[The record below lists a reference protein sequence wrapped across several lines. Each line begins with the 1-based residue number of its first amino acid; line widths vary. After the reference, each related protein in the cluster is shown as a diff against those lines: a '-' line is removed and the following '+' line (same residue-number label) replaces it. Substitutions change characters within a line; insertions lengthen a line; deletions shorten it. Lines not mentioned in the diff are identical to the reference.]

1 MRTVVVTFGS
11 LGRRAAPLSSSLCAL
26 NLLVLLSAGHSLNY
40 PLQYLQK
47 HLSNLS
53 GRVRLQQ
60 AGGQKARE
68 ATPVS
73 SPSSEQFNIV
83 ARAIYE
89 TVRPEQ
95 VMPLHGIYGLPI
107 WT

>member
-1 MRTVVVTFGS
+1 MSRQLES
-11 LGRRAAPLSSSLCAL
+11 WLGGQHHFSSILCAL
-26 NLLVLLSAGHSLNY
+26 KLLVLITAGHSLDY

-47 HLSNLS
+47 HLSNLL
-53 GRVRLQQ
+53 GKVKLQQ

-89 TVRPEQ
+89 IVRPEQ
-95 VMPLHGIYGLPI
+95 VVPVGCTCSVTISA
-107 WT
+107 

>member
-1 MRTVVVTFGS
+1 MES
-11 LGRRAAPLSSSLCAL
+11 WLGEQHHFSSSLCAL
-26 NLLVLLSAGHSLNY
+26 NLLILLTAGHSLDY
-40 PLQYLQK
+40 PVQYLQR
-47 HLSNLS
+47 HLSYVS
-53 GRVRLQQ
+53 GRVKLQQ

-89 TVRPEQ
+89 TIRPEQ
-95 VMPLHGIYGLPI
+95 VVPVNCTDGVTL
-107 WT
+107 